1 MSNSKPDIIK
11 NLVSER
17 LKHVDQLVKQGKIDE
32 AMSEIARIR
41 LLDESNAYAR
51 AYEERIQNLK
61 DAPRQDKER
70 EARSPKPPEIMP
82 SRFQASSPIAPRE
95 MPPQSIPRRTPPG
108 VNEPL
113 HQFPSVP
120 PPFHDALGTVAP
132 SESDLSPK
140 VFPLIM
146 LVDDDSRI
154 LNEMKS
160 LLQDNGY
167 IVTSFLRAEDA
178 LEYFRDRTPDL
189 VICDVNLE
197 TSSFGGF
204 ALHEKMRE
212 FDHLQNV
219 PFIFLSGLRDTA
231 IILTGKQAGADDY
244 LTKPIDPDALL
255 AVVKGK
261 LKRFRQKRRK

>member
-1 MSNSKPDIIK
+1 MSNPKPDIIK

-17 LKHVDQLVKQGKIDE
+17 LKHVDLLVKQGKIED
-32 AMSEIARIR
+32 AMSEIAQIR
-41 LLDESNAYAR
+41 LVDETNPYAR

-61 DAPRQDKER
+61 ETLRQQRER
-70 EARSPKPPEIMP
+70 EARNPKPPEIMP
-82 SRFQASSPIAPRE
+82 AKFQAPPP
-95 MPPQSIPRRTPPG
+95 MPPKEIPPQPIPRPTPP
-108 VNEPL
+108 VVKEPL
-113 HQFPSVP
+113 HQLPSVP
-120 PPFHDALGTVAP
+120 PPLPDAPKAIAP

-146 LVDDDSRI
+146 LVDDDPRI

-160 LLQDNGY
+160 LLENSGY
-167 IVTSFLRAEDA
+167 LVTSFLRADDA
-178 LEYFRDRTPDL
+178 LEYLRDRTPDL

-204 ALHEKMRE
+204 TLHEKMRE

-219 PFIFLSGLRDTA
+219 PFVFLSGLRDTA
-231 IILTGKQAGADDY
+231 IILTGKQVGADDY
-244 LTKPIDPDALL
+244 LTKPIDPEALL

>member
-11 NLVSER
+11 NLISER

-32 AMSEIARIR
+32 ATSEIARIR
-41 LLDESNAYAR
+41 LLDKSNPYAR
-51 AYEERIQNLK
+51 AYEERIQSLK
-61 DAPRQDKER
+61 ESHRQDKER
-70 EARSPKPPEIMP
+70 ETRSPKPPEIMP
-82 SRFQASSPIAPRE
+82 SKFQTPPSMPPRE
-95 MPPQSIPRRTPPG
+95 MLPQPNPRRTPPE
-108 VNEPL
+108 VKEPS

-120 PPFHDALGTVAP
+120 PPFPDALEAVAP

-140 VFPLIM
+140 IFPLIM
-146 LVDDDSRI
+146 LVDDDARI

-189 VICDVNLE
+189 VICDVHLE
-197 TSSFGGF
+197 TSGFGGF

-231 IILTGKQAGADDY
+231 IILTGKQVGADDY

-261 LKRFRQKRRK
+261 LKRFRHKR